1 VAAFRTRIATADVA
15 GRTWRLRV
23 LRDRQQYDDDS
34 GSAEHAGVPPSGWSH
49 FGQLWPAGID
59 LANVMGGEDVA
70 GLRVLELG
78 CGIGLPSLVLAER
91 GADVTASDHHP
102 LAARFLRSNARRNGI
117 TAPAFRELP
126 WRGDDATLGR
136 FDLIIAADVLY
147 ERDHAVLLARMV
159 AQHGLP
165 HGAVLIADPR
175 RGESM
180 HLTRALAALGYG
192 VHVAPASAAA
202 AATAGMGS
210 RMLRYRR

>member
-1 VAAFRTRIATADVA
+1 MAAFRTRIATADLA
-15 GRTWRLRV
+15 GRAWRLRV

-34 GSAEHAGVPPSGWSH
+34 GRAEDAGVPPSGWSH

-59 LANVMGGEDVA
+59 LAGAMADEIVV

-78 CGIGLPSLVLAER
+78 CGIGLPSLVLAAR

-117 TAPAFRELP
+117 PAPAFRDLP
-126 WRGDDATLGR
+126 WRGDDASLGR

-147 ERDHAVLLARMV
+147 ERDHALLLARMV
-159 AQHGLP
+159 AQHGQP
-165 HGAVLIADPR
+165 HGAVLVADPG
-175 RGESM
+175 RGEIPR
-180 HLTRALAALGYG
+180 LTRALATLGYEAG
-192 VHVAPASAAA
+192 ADVEAAA
-202 AATAGMGS
+202 ARLATGT

>member
-15 GRTWRLRV
+15 GRDWRLRV

-34 GSAEHAGVPPSGWSH
+34 GTAEDAGVPPSGWSH
-49 FGQLWPAGID
+49 FGQLWPTGVD
-59 LANVMGGEDVA
+59 LAAAMAVEAIA

-78 CGIGLPSLVLAER
+78 CGIGLPSLVLAAR

-102 LAARFLRSNARRNGI
+102 LAARFIRSNARRNGVA
-117 TAPAFRELP
+117 APAFSELP

-147 ERDHAVLLARMV
+147 ERDHALLLARMV
-159 AQHGLP
+159 GQHGLP
-165 HGAVLIADPR
+165 HGAVVIADPG
-175 RGESM
+175 RGEIPR
-180 HLTRALAALGYG
+180 LTRALATLGYEAE
-192 VHVAPASAAA
+192 VETEAAA
-202 AATAGMGS
+202 RRSATGS